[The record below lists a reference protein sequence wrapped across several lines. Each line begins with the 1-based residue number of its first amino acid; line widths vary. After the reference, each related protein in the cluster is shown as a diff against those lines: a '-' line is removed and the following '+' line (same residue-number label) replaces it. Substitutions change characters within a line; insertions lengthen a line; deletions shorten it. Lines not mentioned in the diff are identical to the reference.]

1 MEVLE
6 FTKDEFRT
14 MFETNPALS
23 ANLVDWYS
31 MYVNRLLYE
40 TAHQGYNHSFLK
52 LCNLLYLLLGSQN
65 SIRKHV
71 IDITQDDIADLLGI
85 SRVNLTRGLSEL
97 RSQNIIRTHRKQIE
111 VIDLPGFAQYCSLET
126 LSPLCFV

>member
-1 MEVLE
+1 MSTG
-6 FTKDEFRT
+6 FCT
-14 MFETNPALS
+14 
-23 ANLVDWYS
+23 
-31 MYVNRLLYE
+31 RLPI
-40 TAHQGYNHSFLK
+40 QGYNHSFLK

-111 VIDLPGFAQYCSLET
+111 VIDLPALAQYCSLET

>member
-23 ANLVDWYS
+23 VNLVDWYS

-111 VIDLPGFAQYCSLET
+111 VIDLPA
-126 LSPLCFV
+126 PD